1 MIKRLLIS
9 LLAVGLI
16 ALTTQPPQG
25 VRFFLHPAPPNPEPI
40 RLLGRSHLSL
50 ITDLVWIRTI
60 GVAVNLKVPADGA
73 MLLLWCGLVT
83 DLDPKFIY
91 PYIFGGLLAPMS
103 SSLGNHNVA
112 ESSALF
118 KRGMAHIPTDYRLP
132 LYLSFNQLHLDHD
145 VHGAAETLR
154 QGARIPGAPAFMG
167 QLASRLLAQSDDFEG
182 AQAIVG
188 ELEERSSDPEL
199 REVFARRRLE
209 IERDRLLTTLQGAV
223 DTYRASRGQPPQSL
237 MQLLSEGLITELPPD
252 PVDGGE
258 FELGPDGTVTASSG
272 ARLKA
277 FSQDEVR

>member
-1 MIKRLLIS
+1 MNPRIALS

-16 ALTTQPPQG
+16 AVTTKPPG
-25 VRFFLHPAPPNPEPI
+25 GARYFLQAVPPNPEPI

-50 ITDLVWIRTI
+50 ITDLVWIRAI
-60 GVAVNLKVPADGA
+60 GVAINLKVPADGA
-73 MLLLWCGLVT
+73 SLLIWCGLVT
-83 DLDPKFIY
+83 DLDPTFIY

-103 SSLGNHNVA
+103 SHLGNHNVA

-118 KRGMAHIPTDYRLP
+118 RRGMANIPTDYRLP

-167 QLASRLLAQSDDFEG
+167 QLASRLMAQSDDFEG
-182 AQAIVG
+182 AQAIAG
-188 ELEERSSDPEL
+188 EMEERSSDPEI
-199 REVFARRRLE
+199 RQVFARRRLE
-209 IERDRLLTTLQGAV
+209 IERDRLLTTLQAAV
-223 DTYRASRGQPPQSL
+223 DAYRASRGKPPQSL
-237 MQLLSEGLITELPPD
+237 MQLLSEGLLTELPPD

-258 FELGPDGTVTASSG
+258 FELGPDGTVIAPSG